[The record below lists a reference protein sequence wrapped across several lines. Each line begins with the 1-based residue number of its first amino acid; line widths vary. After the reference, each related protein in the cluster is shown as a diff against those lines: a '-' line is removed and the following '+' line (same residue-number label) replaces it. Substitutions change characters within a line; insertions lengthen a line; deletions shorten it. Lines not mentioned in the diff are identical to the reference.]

1 MNCGIK
7 PQIIILNQ
15 KKTTM
20 KKFLAIAMIAA
31 TLTSCG
37 GGETKE
43 AAPSDS
49 TPGAPVETPA
59 PAPAADSAAA
69 PAADSAAKAATA
81 APAADSAK
89 KAK

>member
-1 MNCGIK
+1 MPKCGIK

-43 AAPSDS
+43 EATVDS
-49 TPGAPVETPA
+49 PAVAPVETPA
-59 PAPAADSAAA
+59 PVDTAAAKVDTAAAAADTT
-69 PAADSAAKAATA
+69 KH
-81 APAADSAK
+81 
-89 KAK
+89 